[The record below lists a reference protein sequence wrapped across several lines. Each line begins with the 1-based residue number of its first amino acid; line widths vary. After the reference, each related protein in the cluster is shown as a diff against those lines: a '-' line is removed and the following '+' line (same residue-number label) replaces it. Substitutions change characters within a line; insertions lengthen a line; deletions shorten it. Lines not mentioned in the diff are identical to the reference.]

1 MHELSVCLALID
13 QVERIAR
20 DRNSSSVSRIVIK
33 LGPLS
38 GIEPQLLRRSYPMA
52 ATGTVAEHAE
62 LTIDTAKVVVHCSQ
76 CGSDSEV
83 ATNRLLCGSCGDYRT
98 RIVSGDEM
106 ILQSVELQPA
116 LQC

>member
-20 DRNSSSVSRIVIK
+20 DRNSSAVSRIVIK

-38 GIEPQLLRRSYPMA
+38 GVEAQLLRRSYPMA

-62 LTIDTAKVVVHCSQ
+62 LKIDTSSVVVHCSQ
-76 CGSDSEV
+76 CGSESEV
-83 ATNRLLCGSCGDYRT
+83 TANRLLCSSCGDYRT

-106 ILQSVELQPA
+106 ILQSVELQQA
-116 LQC
+116 DR

>member
-1 MHELSVCLALID
+1 MHELSICLALIN

-20 DRNSSSVSRIVIK
+20 DRDSNAVLRIVIK

-38 GIEPQLLRRSYPMA
+38 GVEPQLLRRSYPLA
-52 ATGTVAEHAE
+52 AIGTVAEHAE
-62 LTIDTAKVVVHCSQ
+62 LMIDASTLVVQCSQ
-76 CGSDSEV
+76 CGCESQVEP
-83 ATNRLLCGSCGDYRT
+83 NRLLCSACGDFRT

-116 LQC
+116 MQG